1 MKKVFIM
8 FLAFAY
14 LNCYLG
20 CTTTRVIRMGV
31 SELSEVNY
39 DSDIEVVRNDSTNYF
54 FRAGA
59 CRVIGDTLRGKIF
72 QDGDPQSKLIKIPLK
87 DIEQINVSTEEIKT
101 FKTVL
106 VTLLGVSL
114 ILVVIAVVSFSNSYA
129 GVTVLK

>member
-1 MKKVFIM
+1 MNKVFVVLM
-8 FLAFAY
+8 VLAY

-20 CTTTRVIRMGV
+20 CTTTTVIRMGV

-39 DSDIEVVRNDSTNYF
+39 DSDIEVVLNDSTNYF

-72 QDGDPQSKLIKIPLK
+72 QDGHPQSKLIKIPLT

-101 FKTVL
+101 FETISL
-106 VTLLGVSL
+106 TLLGVSV
-114 ILVVIAVVSFSNSYA
+114 ILVVIAVASYTGIELRGNSP
-129 GVTVLK
+129 